1 MVRLASLVALLLS
14 LPVATPPLHAQD
26 TAGVGTLSGITLDAA
41 RRPVADVAVCAVGAS
56 RCTVTGVDGTFRLTD
71 LRPGTWQIEIIAP
84 GQPPFTSDP
93 VDVRAGLTSTV
104 DVTLPELEGVRQEV
118 TVTAPAFI
126 APEEVKNSGFLIRSE
141 EIGRSAGALQD
152 VSRYVQTLPG
162 VVIGSNDFRNDIIV
176 RGGSPLE
183 NLFIV
188 DNIEIPNI
196 NTFANFASAGGTVSI
211 LDAALIEDVTFLTG
225 GYPASYV
232 NRTSSVMQIT
242 QREGNRERTSGRA
255 TLGFAGAG
263 MIAEGPLASGRGSWI
278 VSARRSFLD
287 VFTDDVGFGGVPVLY
302 TLNAKAVYDVSPRDR
317 VWAVNVS
324 GWDRIRLGLA
334 ERDDEAALEDEVS
347 SFDIRYRGWRSATG
361 VNWQRIFGS
370 RGVGLLGLTHSE
382 GRVGSTVKDLVRDG
396 VPPSGV
402 PVDDILATS
411 PVVFR
416 EESGEGETTLKYDL
430 TTYARFLGK
439 VQVGASVKA
448 FRVDYDTA
456 APFGTDNP
464 YAPDGSADQ
473 FDIAVG
479 FRAYQNSAYVQTTTD
494 VTPRLSVTWG
504 GRVDHYQYLKAWRT
518 SPRVGLSYAISD
530 RLSWRASSG
539 RYYQQ
544 PFFLFIAAFPENRT
558 LIPFRATHYVT
569 GLSYTP
575 DAATRITL
583 ETYQKDYADYPVASG
598 YPSLSLANVGDT
610 FNVREI
616 LFPLTSAGRGRARG
630 VELFVERKE
639 QGGRWYGQGNVAI
652 SKARHAGLDGVL
664 RDGSFDYPVVANLVG
679 GYRLAEG
686 WEMSLR
692 LAYLSGRPYTPFNET
707 ASAAQRRPVLDLTQV
722 NAVRSPAYARV
733 DVRVDRTF
741 RVAGQPVTVFAGVQ
755 NILNR
760 ENFAGVQWNRRLNRS
775 TINEQIGLFPIL
787 GVDWR
792 F

>member
-1 MVRLASLVALLLS
+1 MVRLLLPLFTVVLLLVPTVLS
-14 LPVATPPLHAQD
+14 AQD
-26 TAGVGTLSGITLDAA
+26 TAGVGAIMGIAVDAT
-41 RRPVADVAVCAVGAS
+41 RRPVADVAICALGAF
-56 RCTVTGVDGTFRLTD
+56 RCTVTGPDGTFRLTD
-71 LRPGTWQIEIIAP
+71 LRPGTWQLEIIAP
-84 GQPPFTSDP
+84 GQPPFTSEP
-93 VDVRAGLTSTV
+93 VDVRAGLSSAV
-104 DVTLPELEGVRQEV
+104 DIVLPDVGEFRQDI
-118 TVTAPAFI
+118 TVTAPAFV

-162 VVIGSNDFRNDIIV
+162 VVIGTNDFRNDIIV

-225 GYPASYV
+225 GYPAPYV

-242 QREGNRERTSGRA
+242 QREGSRTRTSGRA

-263 MIAEGPLASGRGSWI
+263 LIAEGPVASGRGSWI
-278 VSARRSFLD
+278 LSARRSFLD

-302 TLNAKAVYDVSPRDR
+302 TLNAKAVYDISSRDR
-317 VWAVNVS
+317 LWAVNVS
-324 GWDRIRLGLA
+324 GWDSIRLGLA
-334 ERDDEAALEDEVS
+334 ENEAEPSLEDEVAN
-347 SFDIRYRGWRSATG
+347 FDIRYSGWRSATG
-361 VNWQRIFGS
+361 VNWQRIFGA
-370 RGVGLLGLTHSE
+370 RGVGLLGVTHSE

-396 VPPSGV
+396 VPPPGLS
-402 PVDDILATS
+402 VDEILSAS

-416 EESGEGETTLKYDL
+416 EQSGEGETTLKYDL
-430 TTYARFLGK
+430 TTYASAAGK
-439 VQVGASVKA
+439 VQVGGSVKA

-464 YAPDGSADQ
+464 YSSDGSADA
-473 FDIAVG
+473 FDVAIG
-479 FRAYQNSAYVQTTTD
+479 FRAYQNSAYLQTTTD
-494 VTPRLSVTWG
+494 VTPRLSLTWG
-504 GRVDHYQYLKAWRT
+504 GRIDHYQYLRAWRA
-518 SPRVGLSYAISD
+518 SPRAGVSYALTD
-530 RLSWRASSG
+530 RLSWRASAG
-539 RYYQQ
+539 RYHQQ
-544 PFFLFIAAFPENRT
+544 PFFLFVAAFPENRT

-569 GLSYTP
+569 GLSYAP
-575 DAATRITL
+575 LPATRVTL
-583 ETYQKDYADYPVASG
+583 EAYQKDYADYPVAAA
-598 YPSLSLANVGDT
+598 YPSLSLANIGDT

-630 VELFVERKE
+630 VELFVERKD

-679 GYRLAEG
+679 GYRVAEG
-686 WEMSLR
+686 WDVSLR
-692 LAYLSGRPYTPFNET
+692 VAYLSGRPYTPFDEALST
-707 ASAAQRRPVLDLTQV
+707 AQRRPVLDLSQV
-722 NAVRSPAYARV
+722 NAVRAPAYARV

-741 RVAGQPVTVFAGVQ
+741 QVRGRPVSVFAGAQ
-755 NILNR
+755 NVANR
-760 ENFAGVQWNRRLNRS
+760 ENFSGVQWNRRLNRA